1 MCSNLLLSSYTDF
14 RGKAYKMHP
23 TEIYIRN
30 SLKKQKA
37 KQDQEILDEM
47 LRDLKKQH
55 EQERAEKIRGLS
67 KNLESL
73 TR

>member
-1 MCSNLLLSSYTDF
+1 
-14 RGKAYKMHP
+14 MHP